1 MFAVLCQLRT
11 ATTATGLADVAK
23 RRLAV
28 AADHAGAAL
37 KSTLLKQLAEIA
49 PEWEAI
55 DLGGDGSDQGDD
67 YPDAARAVAER
78 MRGGTAERGLLIC
91 GSGIGVTIA
100 ANKFHGIR
108 ASIAHDPASAEQ
120 GVVHD
125 AMNVLAL
132 GAKVVSEKGAAESLR
147 AFLASEP
154 GDAERFLRRT
164 AKVKQIETEQ
174 A

>member
-1 MFAVLCQLRT
+1 MSQ
-11 ATTATGLADVAK
+11 
-23 RRLAV
+23 RRLAI

-37 KSTLLKQLAEIA
+37 KGVLLSELQKIA
-49 PEWEAI
+49 PDWEGV
-55 DLGGDGSDQGDD
+55 DLGGDGSDLTDD
-67 YPDAARAVAER
+67 YPDASRAVAELIK
-78 MRGGTAERGLLIC
+78 RGGAERGLLIC

-132 GAKVVSEKGAAESLR
+132 GAKVIDAAAAAKVLA
-147 AFLASEP
+147 AFLAAAPS
-154 GDAERFLRRT
+154 DAERFVRRT
-164 AKVKQIETEQ
+164 EKVQQIEEEQ
-174 A
+174 G